1 MPSRRDSEFVRPR
14 EAISGLPSYAA
25 GKPPEAAPGLTPYKL
40 SSNENPLGPVPAV
53 REVLRDFDVL
63 NRYPDA
69 TAEPLR
75 QDLAS
80 ALGVP
85 ADDIVTGTGSL
96 GALTQVLDAFAGTGP
111 DGTPDEVLYAWRSF
125 EAYPIVVRTA
135 GAREVPVPVT
145 ADGRHDLEE
154 MAQAI
159 TARTRVVILC
169 TPNNPTGPALNHAEV
184 ERFLSM
190 VPSDVLV
197 VVDEAYVEFV
207 RNPDAVD
214 TLQLYRRHDN
224 LVVLRTFSKA
234 HGLASLRVGYTISG
248 PQVTQHLRKVAVPFG
263 VSGLGEAAAMA
274 SLRHPESVMANVEA
288 LIVERERVRD
298 VLIGEGWDVPEA
310 QGNFLWLALGEHSAE
325 FARRA
330 GEQALA
336 VRAFDGE
343 GVRVSIGEEQAN
355 DRLIQLCESYTGAAS
370 AKLTE

>member
-1 MPSRRDSEFVRPR
+1 MPSSRDSEFVRPR
-14 EAISGLPSYAA
+14 DVIAGLPSYAA
-25 GKPPEAAPGLTPYKL
+25 GKPPEAAPGLIPYKL
-40 SSNENPLGPVPAV
+40 SSNENPLGPVAAV
-53 REVLRDFDVL
+53 SDVLTDFDVL
-63 NRYPDA
+63 HRYPNP
-69 TAEPLR
+69 TAELLR
-75 QDLAS
+75 DELAVT
-80 ALGVP
+80 LGVP
-85 ADDIVTGTGSL
+85 AEDIVTGTGSL
-96 GALTQVLDAFAGTGP
+96 GALTQVLNAFAGTGS
-111 DGTPDEVLYAWRSF
+111 DGQPDEVLYAWRSF

-145 ADGRHDLEE
+145 ADGRHDLEA

-159 TARTRVVILC
+159 TPRTRVVILC

-184 ERFLSM
+184 ERFLTM

-207 RNPDAVD
+207 RNPDVVD
-214 TLQLYRRHDN
+214 GLQLYRRHHN
-224 LVVLRTFSKA
+224 VVVLRTFSKA

-263 VSGLGEAAAMA
+263 VSGLGEAAAIA

-288 LIVERERVRD
+288 LIAERERVRD

-310 QGNFLWLALGEHSAE
+310 QGNFIWLALGEDSAE

-355 DRLIQLCESYTGAAS
+355 DRLIQLCRSYTGAVG